1 MSTRDTIIIG
11 IQDKT
16 LYVFGKKMSKRM
28 LIKDMR
34 SYNRYKERVCTKGR
48 EDISIVKKKERSS
61 I

>member
-1 MSTRDTIIIG
+1 
-11 IQDKT
+11 
-16 LYVFGKKMSKRM
+16 MSKKM

-34 SYNRYKERVCTKGR
+34 SYDKYKERVCTKKR